1 MKKQEAKNRVK
12 NLIFQFIKYLEIV
25 KGRSESTQNIYL
37 RKLLKFF
44 EWFGYKDPEKIDK
57 ETIWQFRIYLSNKK
71 LDKKTQAHYLIV
83 LRNFLKFLKKEMNLK
98 VLDFTQIDL
107 PKLPEREIKVL
118 SENELKSLL
127 NSPNGNDLK
136 SLRDKAILEILFST
150 GLRVSEL
157 CSLNRDVDIEKGELV
172 VKGKG
177 NRIRTVF
184 LSDSAKEALKNY
196 LERREDN
203 DPALFISL
211 ARNKDPQRITPRAVQ
226 KIVKYYAI
234 KAGIIKNVHPHVLR
248 HQLAT
253 LLVSA
258 GVNLRVVQEI
268 LGHKNISTTQVYT
281 HISKPELKKIYEEVI
296 NKKINNT

>member
-57 ETIWQFRIYLSNKK
+57 ETIWQFRVYLSNKK